1 MTRSWK
7 TSVRHALTA
16 STALV
21 LAACAGVTTVTRTDQ
36 YPFYTPNVVQYAIA
50 DGELAAEIY
59 GQPFPGAGV
68 DAETIASR
76 LSMPGIF
83 QRARVT
89 TRPTADPNN
98 DHYRLVIAFNPTGT
112 PIARRLC
119 TDPDQLRAGGGSGGG
134 LQAMAAFC
142 AGSEIASQ
150 TFVSGAPAT
159 GPDDPAFR
167 SAMNQLMLTLF
178 LPEDEGARADCLRRC

>member
-1 MTRSWK
+1 MTRSWTK
-7 TSVRHALTA
+7 SVRHALTA

-21 LAACAGVTTVTRTDQ
+21 LAACAGMTTVTRTDH

-59 GQPFPGAGV
+59 GQPFPGADV

-76 LSMPGIF
+76 LGMPGIF

-89 TRPTADPNN
+89 TRPTADPRN
-98 DHYRLVIAFNPTGT
+98 DHYRLVVAFNPTGV
-112 PIARRLC
+112 PIARLLC
-119 TDPDQLRAGGGSGGG
+119 TDPDRLRAGGGGGGG

-142 AGSEIASQ
+142 AGPDIASQ
-150 TFVSGAPAT
+150 TFVSGPPAT

-167 SAMNQLMLTLF
+167 ASMNQLMVTLF
-178 LPEDEGARADCLRRC
+178 LPQDEGARADCIRQC

>member
-1 MTRSWK
+1 MMRSRTK
-7 TSVRHALTA
+7 SLRHVLTA
-16 STALV
+16 GTALV
-21 LAACAGVTTVTRTDQ
+21 LAACAGVTTVTRVDH

-59 GQPFPGAGV
+59 GQPFPGAGT

-76 LSMPGIF
+76 LGLPGIF
-83 QRARVT
+83 QRAKVT

-98 DHYRLVIAFNPTGT
+98 DHYRLVVAFDPAGA

-119 TDPDQLRAGGGSGGG
+119 TDPDSLRAGSGGGGG

-150 TFVSGAPAT
+150 SFVSGPPAT

-167 SAMNQLMLTLF
+167 ASMNQLMVTLF
-178 LPEDEGARADCLRRC
+178 LPQDEGARADCVRRC